1 MAAFLWAIGN
11 MMFAALND
19 LVFKCYARKPR
30 SHGLF
35 AAIIGVIWCITLVF
49 LVKDP
54 VQNWR
59 ATLIWG
65 AISGCFSIGGNLLM
79 LDAMRKLD
87 AGICATIYRLNLV
100 PAVILAAVVLG
111 EKISTLQYCAIGC
124 ACLAVLAFLPRNAS
138 VRKEMGIGLIVM
150 IIASLMRACMGIS
163 YRYGF
168 THGASEQ
175 MVAVI
180 NSFFWIFGGVIYAFV
195 RERAELKKLADSET
209 RKKLCG
215 YGVLSGVLVAGIV
228 LTMAKSLSLGNASA
242 VLPIMQMSF
251 LLTGALS
258 VIFMKE
264 KLSALKIAAFILGIT
279 TIILLSIK

>member
-1 MAAFLWAIGN
+1 MAFLWAIGN

-35 AAIIGVIWCITLVF
+35 AAIIGVIWCITLLF

-54 VQNWR
+54 VTNWR
-59 ATLIWG
+59 ATLLWG
-65 AISGCFSIGGNLLM
+65 AVSGVFSIGANLLM

-100 PAVILAAVVLG
+100 PAVVMAAVLLD
-111 EKISTLQYCAIGC
+111 EKISLLQYCAIGC
-124 ACLAVLAFLPRNAS
+124 ACMAVLAFLPKNSS
-138 VRKEMGIGLIVM
+138 VRKEMSIGLIVM
-150 IIASLMRACMGIS
+150 ITASLMRACMGIS

-180 NSFFWIFGGVIYAFV
+180 NSFFWISGGLIYACI
-195 RERAELKKLADSET
+195 RERGELKKLADKDT
-209 RKKLCG
+209 LKKICG
-215 YGVLSGVLVAGIV
+215 YGLLSGVLVAGIV

-242 VLPIMQMSF
+242 VLPVMQMSF

-264 KLSALKIAAFILGIT
+264 KLTPLKIAAFLLGIA
-279 TIILLSIK
+279 TIVLLSIK